1 MMVDPVDDLVT
12 NLPNPL
18 NLLPNNYWTLAQLRF
33 FMSHRTTLHKAN

>member
-18 NLLPNNYWTLAQLRF
+18 NLLPNKYWTLAQLRF
-33 FMSHRTTLHKAN
+33 INVAQNDIV